1 VTFEFYQ
8 RAVLAQDLP
17 EHGLRA
23 GDVGTI
29 VEHYPARDTVP
40 EGYEL
45 EFFAATGETIAV
57 VSVPAASI
65 REAKA
70 DEVLSVREVARA

>member
-1 VTFEFYQ
+1 VTFELYH
-8 RAVLAQDLP
+8 RAVLAKDLP

-23 GDVGTI
+23 GDVGTV
-29 VEHYPARDTVP
+29 VEHYPARDAVP

-57 VSVPAASI
+57 ASVPASSI